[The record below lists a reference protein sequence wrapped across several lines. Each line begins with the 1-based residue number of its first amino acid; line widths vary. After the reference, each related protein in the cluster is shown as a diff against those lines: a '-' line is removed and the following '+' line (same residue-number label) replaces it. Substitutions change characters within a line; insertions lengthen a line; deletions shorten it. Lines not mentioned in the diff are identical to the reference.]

1 MSTPSYIIE
10 MMENEWEK
18 AVAYTDNLI
27 EEIRFAPF
35 SEGIKSTILA
45 ALKCNKSL
53 IKESHEQAQQ
63 IQKLEAALK
72 RIRDCDFVITL
83 PDRMDAVR
91 AIAREA
97 LE

>member
-18 AVAYTDNLI
+18 AIAYTDNVI
-27 EEIRFAPF
+27 EEIRLAPF
-35 SEGIKSTILA
+35 SESIKSTILA

-53 IKESHEQAQQ
+53 IKENHEQARQ
-63 IQKLEAALK
+63 IQKLEAALE
-72 RIRDCDFVITL
+72 RIHKTEILSEWEMRQ
-83 PDRMDAVR
+83 
-91 AIAREA
+91 IAREA

>member
-1 MSTPSYIIE
+1 MSTWREKYMRDPELADSIIKALRDDLKEAEKRVE
-10 MMENEWEK
+10 ML
-18 AVAYTDNLI
+18 V
-27 EEIRFAPF
+27 FA
-35 SEGIKSTILA
+35 
-45 ALKCNKSL
+45 
-53 IKESHEQAQQ
+53 
-63 IQKLEAALK
+63 LE